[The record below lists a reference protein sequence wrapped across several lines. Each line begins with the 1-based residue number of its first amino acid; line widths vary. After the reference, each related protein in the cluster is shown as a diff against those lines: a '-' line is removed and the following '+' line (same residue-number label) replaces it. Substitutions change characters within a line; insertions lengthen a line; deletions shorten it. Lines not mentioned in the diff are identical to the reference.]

1 MFCSDEG
8 ADVRFPVEI
17 DPFCLQSGKAPNHRL
32 FGQGHL
38 PVNNSATNKSLF
50 KIFDVLFP

>member
-8 ADVRFPVEI
+8 AYVRFPVEI
-17 DPFCLQSGKAPNHRL
+17 DPFAYSPGKAPNHRL

-38 PVNNSATNKSLF
+38 PVNNSATNKTLF
-50 KIFDVLFP
+50 KIFDVLLP